1 MATPFED
8 IPYVPDK
15 DELLDK
21 SFSKAKRAAG
31 SSSGIDAQRSMLMT
45 SSNILHDNLEYIVT
59 SFPSFDRVDDFY
71 REIAD
76 AALGLDEIKQS
87 LGAVDWASTKVKEIA
102 NETQRE
108 MSGGDYEDAI
118 EARKR
123 AFARMDSVLSNISDD
138 LDRLGEARSV
148 LTHVPEVEDHP
159 TVVLAGYPNVGKSTF
174 LESVTN
180 AKPKIAE
187 YPFTTKG
194 VGIGHFERDYIRY
207 QIVDTPGLLDRPID
221 DRNSME
227 RQAVTALEKLADV
240 VVFVL
245 DPSEYCGYELGA
257 QVDLLDEIR
266 SGFDVPVVTVANK
279 TDLYD
284 VDSVEVEVEVGVDVD
299 VWMSVEEGEGVD
311 EALEAGLDEI
321 SSQKLKP

>member
-31 SSSGIDAQRSMLMT
+31 SNSGVDAQRSMLMT

-76 AALGLDEIKQS
+76 AAVGLDEIKQS

-108 MSGGDYEDAI
+108 MSGGDYEEAI

-138 LDRLGEARSV
+138 LDRLGEARSI
-148 LTHVPEVEDHP
+148 LTQVPEVEDHP

-174 LESVTN
+174 LEDVTN

-227 RQAVTALEKLADV
+227 KQAVTALEKLADV

-245 DPSEYCGYELGA
+245 DPSEYCGYEIES

-266 SGFDVPVVTVANK
+266 GGFDVPVVTVANK

-284 VDSVEVEVEVGVDVD
+284 TDSVELDVSID
-299 VWMSVEEGEGVD
+299 IWMSLEDGEGV
-311 EALEAGLDEI
+311 EETLEAALDEI
-321 SSQKLKP
+321 SSEKLKP

>member
-31 SSSGIDAQRSMLMT
+31 SNSGVDAQRSMLMT

-76 AALGLDEIKQS
+76 AAVGLDEIKQS

-108 MSGGDYEDAI
+108 MSGGDYEEAI

-138 LDRLGEARSV
+138 LDRLGEARSI
-148 LTHVPEVEDHP
+148 LTQVPEVEDHP

-174 LESVTN
+174 LEDVTN

-194 VGIGHFERDYIRY
+194 VGIGHFDRDYIRY

-227 RQAVTALEKLADV
+227 KQAVTALEKLADV

-245 DPSEYCGYELGA
+245 DPSEYCGYEIES

-266 SGFDVPVVTVANK
+266 GGFDVPVVTVANK

-284 VDSVEVEVEVGVDVD
+284 TDSVELDVSID
-299 VWMSVEEGEGVD
+299 IWMSLEDGEGV
-311 EALEAGLDEI
+311 EETLEAALDEI
-321 SSQKLKP
+321 SSEKLKP